1 MHVAQ
6 NYVVRSTYLN
16 TFMALDLPLPFSRCS
31 KLLRKCYL
39 NLFQLMEAMNEKL
52 YEHPN
57 FVWLDQLAVKE
68 ILEKRKPNNCEPV
81 TILNN
86 LLRWTLY
93 QVRMGETR
101 IFFFLRIIKTS

>member
-1 MHVAQ
+1 
-6 NYVVRSTYLN
+6 
-16 TFMALDLPLPFSRCS
+16 
-31 KLLRKCYL
+31 
-39 NLFQLMEAMNEKL
+39 MEAMNDKL

-57 FVWLDQLAVKE
+57 FVWLDQLAIKE

-93 QVRMGETR
+93 QVRGCSSMYYGLGR
-101 IFFFLRIIKTS
+101 DGFPYIL